1 MKTVILIPDKV
12 YQNAYGIYMDE
23 TSEIDAPSGLCAGSQ
38 SPDDGFRWWGDA
50 WCQDPT
56 DECSIQSWGKDRSG
70 PFCFEQHGSHPQHHG
85 VDPPPSEIII
95 RGLETV
101 AEGTGSVDLTDFVH
115 IYAIRVLVHFVWY

>member
-1 MKTVILIPDKV
+1 MAYNIWTKPVRSTLPVASATVSNP
-12 YQNAYGIYMDE
+12 
-23 TSEIDAPSGLCAGSQ
+23 
-38 SPDDGFRWWGDA
+38 PDDGFRRWGMTQCHGAD

-56 DECSIQSWGKDRSG
+56 DECSIQSWGKDGSG
-70 PFCFEQHGSHPQHHG
+70 PLCFEQHGSHPHHG

-115 IYAIRVLVHFVWY
+115 IAIIFLNGAESAELRGFL